1 MLRSSSQEKRTIAS
15 IPSFEIFLAKMLMKI
30 DSSSS
35 SGSNCSRLKKMLLT
49 SLYVWLGEGMIPLA
63 VVPTVKLEH

>member
-1 MLRSSSQEKRTIAS
+1 MLRSDLQDKRTAS
-15 IPSFEIFLAKMLMKI
+15 CVLSFDIFLAKMLMKI